1 METQYSLVLIF
12 GSNKQELKEKLAGL
26 CLPRDSKKVQE
37 VVNAYFKE
45 ILDREGIFRQH
56 LTQSEEYILN
66 AAMSLLNA
74 QQLMYGDIIQQEIKE
89 SESAVYYAGIDDS
102 ISIEESKRN
111 IVEGTGIGVGASAL
125 GIGACA
131 LGASVYGGLFV
142 TITTAAMGLYVVNK
156 LKEKQRYQ
164 IQKEERV
171 PEAFFVDQKLDVEKF
186 VSIIC
191 NICKQI
197 DELMNTYR
205 AQISQVRNSCESKKE
220 EITLEKDFKLLLN
233 SIQMML
239 GISYE
244 EDMSEKYLKKLKER
258 VEEVGESLENYG
270 IKVIK
275 YSDEV
280 KAGFEIV
287 RRENIEN
294 PITLVPALEK
304 DGIIVMKGKA
314 AVRK

>member
-1 METQYSLVLIF
+1 MEVKSLVELF
-12 GSNKQELKEKLAGL
+12 KTNKQELKEKLVGF
-26 CLPRDSKKVQE
+26 CLPRDAEKIQE
-37 VVNAYFKE
+37 VVNAYFEE
-45 ILDREGIFRQH
+45 ILDREGLFRQH

-74 QQLMYGDIIQQEIKE
+74 QQLMYDDIIQQEIKKAEFAEYHLE
-89 SESAVYYAGIDDS
+89 SDDF
-102 ISIEESKRN
+102 ITTEESKKS
-111 IVEGTGIGVGASAL
+111 IIEGIGIGVGASAL
-125 GIGACA
+125 GIGTYA
-131 LGASVYGGLFV
+131 LGVSVYGGLFV
-142 TITTAAMGLYVVNK
+142 TIAAAAMGLYVVSK
-156 LKEKQRYQ
+156 LKDKQRYQ
-164 IQKEERV
+164 TQNEEPV
-171 PEAFFVDQKLDVEKF
+171 SESFSLDQKLDVEKF

-197 DELMNTYR
+197 DELMNIYR
-205 AQISQVRNSCESKKE
+205 AQIAQVRNSYENRE
-220 EITLEKDFKLLLN
+220 EITLERDFKLLLN

-244 EDMSEKYLKKLKER
+244 EDVSEKYLKKLKER

-275 YSDEV
+275 YSDEIR
-280 KAGFEIV
+280 AGFEIV

-304 DGIIVMKGKA
+304 NGIIVIKGKA
-314 AVRK
+314 VVRK

>member
-1 METQYSLVLIF
+1 MKTISLVELF
-12 GSNKQELKEKLAGL
+12 EANVQELREELIDVS
-26 CLPRDSKKVQE
+26 LPRDQKKVQE
-37 VVNAYFKE
+37 VVNRYF
-45 ILDREGIFRQH
+45 EGILGRENLFRQH

-74 QQLMYGDIIQQEIKE
+74 QQLMYGDIIQQGIESKE
-89 SESAVYYAGIDDS
+89 AVEHHFENDDS
-102 ISIEESKRN
+102 ISIEEGQKN
-111 IVEGTGIGVGASAL
+111 TIIGTGIGLGSSAL
-125 GIGACA
+125 GVGSYT

-142 TITTAAMGLYVVNK
+142 TIAVAAMGLYVVSK
-156 LKEKQRYQ
+156 IKDKQKHQ
-164 IQKEERV
+164 AQKEELV
-171 PEAFFVDQKLDVEKF
+171 SEAFPLDQKLDVDNF
-186 VSIIC
+186 ISIIC
-191 NICKQI
+191 KICKQI

-205 AQISQVRNSCESKKE
+205 AQIAQVRNSYESRKE
-220 EITLEKDFKLLLN
+220 KITLEKDFKLLLS

-239 GISYE
+239 GISYD
-244 EDMSEKYLKKLKER
+244 EDTNEKYLKRLKER

-287 RRENIEN
+287 RRENVEN

-304 DGIIVMKGKA
+304 NGIIVMKGKA
-314 AVRK
+314 VVRK

>member
-1 METQYSLVLIF
+1 MKTISLVELF
-12 GSNKQELKEKLAGL
+12 EANVQELREELIDVS
-26 CLPRDSKKVQE
+26 LPRDQKKVQE
-37 VVNAYFKE
+37 VVNRYF
-45 ILDREGIFRQH
+45 EGILGRENLFRQH

-74 QQLMYGDIIQQEIKE
+74 QQLMYGDIILQGIK
-89 SESAVYYAGIDDS
+89 SEEAIEHHSGNDDS
-102 ISIEESKRN
+102 ISIEEGRKKT
-111 IVEGTGIGVGASAL
+111 IIGTGIGLGSSAL
-125 GIGACA
+125 GVGSYA

-142 TITTAAMGLYVVNK
+142 TIAAAAMGLYIVSK
-156 LKEKQRYQ
+156 IKDKQKHQ
-164 IQKEERV
+164 AQKEELV
-171 PEAFFVDQKLDVEKF
+171 PESFSLNQKLDVEKF

-197 DELMNTYR
+197 DDLMNTYR
-205 AQISQVRNSCESKKE
+205 AQIAQVRNSYESRE

-244 EDMSEKYLKKLKER
+244 EDVSEKYLKKLKER

-287 RRENIEN
+287 SRENIEN